1 MSPVSR
7 MLMVA
12 LALAALL
19 MTAGCG
25 GSERK
30 VFAPSV
36 VTRQDVMRYP
46 PGSPER
52 TALQMA
58 RVIQFN
64 APTAAADFFAPSWH
78 VKAKQLSFAYGAV
91 APLASKAGAP
101 RIVSV
106 RRHGA
111 NATVDASWLGIRLD
125 LRFRRIHGRWRL
137 LPVHGLDLAS
147 VQRTLQAAAAR

>member
-1 MSPVSR
+1 MSRLSR
-7 MLMVA
+7 ILILA
-12 LALAALL
+12 LALGTLAV
-19 MTAGCG
+19 MTGCG
-25 GSERK
+25 GAERK

-36 VTRQDVMRYP
+36 VTRQDVVRYP

-52 TALQMA
+52 AALQMA

-78 VKAKQLSFAYGAV
+78 VKAKQLSFAFEAV

-147 VQRTLQAAAAR
+147 VQHTLQAAAAR